1 MLIIL
6 ILIIIILVVLCLKLK
21 YGFWCGQPVFHCYD
35 IHYMIFPPGIINNF
49 PPVKNRYTNFK
60 EINTVIFSE
69 LSELQVTRF
78 INFIKY
84 NYLKNGDNIFWP
96 EKENILPYFKGHNSQ
111 PFFSFY
117 STDVLINDVNNK
129 NVISDKK
136 IISVMTSRPFHVLIP
151 SKSKT
156 AKDTSFDVYYV
167 DYLCVDK
174 EFRKKGIAQ
183 QIIQTHEY
191 NQRHINTNI
200 CVSLFK
206 REDELTG
213 IMPLCVY
220 KTYGYSVDKWRKP
233 ETLHSQYSII
243 EVTSQNMWIVVDFLK
258 QNTGSFDIIINPEIA
273 NLLFLV
279 ETGNMYIYSILND
292 NNIKCLYFFKKTCTS
307 VEKNK
312 EVLTCIA
319 SITNNELSDDLF
331 IQGFKIAF
339 WQIAE
344 KHNYGF
350 AAIENISHNYK
361 LILNINIKTK
371 PLVVSPTAYFFYNYG
386 CNPFKPERV
395 LILD

>member
-1 MLIIL
+1 MLA
-6 ILIIIILVVLCLKLK
+6 ILIIIILAVLYLKLK

-35 IHYMIFPPGIINNF
+35 IHYMIFPPGIINNS

-151 SKSKT
+151 SKHKT

-243 EVTSQNMWIVVDFLK
+243 VIASQNMWIVVDFLK